1 MRFRGTNRDACFV
14 PLHHEGGGD
23 AAHAL
28 LSACARAAAATG
40 ARLPGGTLAA
50 LAGRAGREAATS
62 APGDGGAGPLPWGSS
77 STSSAL
83 MNTRRVAAPPASP
96 VRPDG
101 YAPRYAPQQPSA
113 PPRGAADLLAV
124 RLAERADALE
134 AELGGAVP
142 ADVIAEHLAA
152 EALLRGEF
160 DALEGSG
167 GAPMQPASPGS
178 ATARA
183 AAAQQAQQAAWQAA
197 SRDGRGAPVPVYT
210 AQAPRATSAGDWG
223 DWEEVPP
230 EAMAPPPLARPRPAP
245 HSVAA
250 ASPAAED
257 ADALVERLAAE
268 ACLLRAALDGGAD
281 MRSPAVLRAARACI
295 DGCAALRRLIA
306 GHFGSAHWTPG
317 GGLLGQAPP
326 AQGRAALWV
335 ALHGDISALLE
346 QTGHAGDAASGSAPG
361 VRATPGWSE
370 PAASSSDDDDGG
382 ASSSDGDDGDHWHA
396 PRPPVQQAPSMA
408 PLIDLS
414 DAPVAPPPPPARPPP
429 PPPPRPAPPPPQQQP
444 ASPPQPASPQLG
456 SLQRTS
462 SAGSASANGCCV
474 CMERPIEAALLT
486 CGHCVVCMQCAG
498 ALVAA
503 QAGCPCCRS
512 PIERVARIYI

>member
-14 PLHHEGGGD
+14 PLRHEGGGD

-62 APGDGGAGPLPWGSS
+62 APGDLAAAGPLPWGSS
-77 STSSAL
+77 SSSSSTLSTQRA
-83 MNTRRVAAPPASP
+83 AAPPASP

-101 YAPRYAPQQPSA
+101 YAPRWTPQQPSA

-124 RLAERADALE
+124 RLAERAAALE

-152 EALLRGEF
+152 EAQLRGEF
-160 DALEGSG
+160 DALEGGG
-167 GAPMQPASPGS
+167 GAPVQPASPGS

-197 SRDGRGAPVPVYT
+197 SRDGGRGAPVPVYT
-210 AQAPRATSAGDWG
+210 AQVPRATSGGDWG
-223 DWEEVPP
+223 DWEQVPP

-317 GGLLGQAPP
+317 GGLLEQAPP

-346 QTGHAGDAASGSAPG
+346 QTGHAADGGAAPG

-370 PAASSSDDDDGG
+370 PAASSSDDDDGA

-396 PRPPVQQAPSMA
+396 PRPSMA

-414 DAPVAPPPPPARPPP
+414 EAPPLPPARPPP
-429 PPPPRPAPPPPQQQP
+429 PPPARPAPPPPPQQP
-444 ASPPQPASPQLG
+444 GSPQLG

-462 SAGSASANGCCV
+462 STGSATSANGCCV
-474 CMERPIEAALLT
+474 CMERPIEAALLN
-486 CGHCVVCMQCAG
+486 CGHAVTCMQCAS

-503 QAGCPCCRS
+503 ETGCPCCRS
-512 PIERVARIYI
+512 PIARVARIYI